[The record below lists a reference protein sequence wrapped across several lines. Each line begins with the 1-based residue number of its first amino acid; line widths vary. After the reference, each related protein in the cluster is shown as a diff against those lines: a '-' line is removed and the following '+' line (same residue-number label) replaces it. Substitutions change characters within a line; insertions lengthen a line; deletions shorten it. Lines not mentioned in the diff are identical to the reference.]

1 VSDTVRIVAIG
12 DTHGLH
18 EGLQVPEGDILIHAG
33 DLTAYGELGQVRAFD
48 ALLGEL
54 PHRHKV
60 VIAGNHDFCFE
71 RQPREARATLTNC
84 IYLQDEAVTLMGLQ
98 FYGSP
103 WQPWFYDWAFN
114 LQRGPEIR
122 AKWDLI
128 PAGTDVLVTHG
139 PPWGHGDLTDRG
151 EQVGCQDLLAAVRRI
166 RPALHLFGHIHEG
179 YGLTREGNTVCV
191 NASICNARYQPI
203 NRPVVLLM
211 ERDRSGWR
219 VGGSVPSAELAGG
232 VRGEPDGGDSVR

>member
-1 VSDTVRIVAIG
+1 VSGTVRIVAIS

-18 EGLQVPEGDILIHAG
+18 AGLQVPEGDILIHAG
-33 DLTAYGELGQVRAFD
+33 DLTGYGELGQVGEVNAF
-48 ALLGEL
+48 LGGL

-60 VIAGNHDFCFE
+60 VIAGNHDFCLE

-84 IYLQDEAVTLMGLQ
+84 IYLQDAAVTLMGLH

-151 EQVGCQDLLAAVRRI
+151 ERVGCQDLLEAVRRV

-179 YGLTREGNTVCV
+179 YGLTREGGTVCV
-191 NASICNARYQPI
+191 NASICDARYQPV

-211 ERDRSGWR
+211 ERGGSGWR
-219 VGGSVPSAELAGG
+219 VGESGLSAGAAREL
-232 VRGEPDGGDSVR
+232 